1 MPGNRDT
8 TVVITCFNYGR
19 FLPDAVTSALGQSG
33 GAPRVIVVD
42 DGSTEPDTLAAL
54 DRLPPEVELLRTP
67 NRGLSAARNAGAA
80 RADSALV
87 LPLDADD
94 MLAPGA
100 IDALR
105 AGLARDPRL
114 GFAYGLAEMFGTGS
128 GVLRMPPYDPWR
140 LLYRSIV
147 SHTALI
153 RRDAFEAV
161 GGYDEAVDGY
171 EDWDL
176 YLRLLERGVEGI
188 QVPEVT
194 LRWRRHGPSMLSG
207 VRSDYRR
214 RYRELRRRHAA
225 LFADERRLRARTE
238 LGPAGRLV
246 YRTFWAWRP
255 VPARVEAAVYRM
267 LFRR

>member
-1 MPGNRDT
+1 MPGNGDT

-19 FLPDAVTSALGQSG
+19 FLPDAVTSALEQAG
-33 GAPRVIVVD
+33 GAPHVIVVD
-42 DGSTEPDTLAAL
+42 DGSDEPDTLTAL
-54 DRLPPEVELLRTP
+54 GQLPEQVELVRTP
-67 NRGLSAARNAGAA
+67 NKGLSAARNAGAA
-80 RADSALV
+80 RAESGLL

-94 MLAPGA
+94 MLVPGA
-100 IDALR
+100 IEALR
-105 AGLARDPRL
+105 AGLARDPQL
-114 GFAYGLAEMFGTGS
+114 GFAYGFTEMFGTGS

-140 LLYRSIV
+140 LLHRSIV

-153 RRDAFEAV
+153 RREAFDAA

-176 YLRLLERGVEGI
+176 YLRMLERGFEGV

-214 RYRELRRRHAA
+214 RYRGLRRRHAG
-225 LFADERRLRARTE
+225 LFAREPQLRARTE

-267 LFRR
+267 LLR